1 MKKIILLLS
10 IPLIMTI
17 SLVLASTNLNTIYG
31 QQNQTTPQS
40 NQTSNLNIE
49 DLIKFSNN
57 AVIAFESDN
66 DAALTQNLVE
76 IQNSII
82 NSTGSQV
89 IRIPADA
96 IVSN

>member
-82 NSTGSQV
+82 KSTGSQV